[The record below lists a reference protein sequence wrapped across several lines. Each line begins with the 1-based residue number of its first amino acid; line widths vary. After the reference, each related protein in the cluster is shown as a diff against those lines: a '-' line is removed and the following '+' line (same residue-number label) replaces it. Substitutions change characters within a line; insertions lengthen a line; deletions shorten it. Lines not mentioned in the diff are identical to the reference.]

1 MIEHLKQWG
10 LNTLNISFTFAVLSE
25 WIDLFVAVV
34 VGITLIWMN
43 VERALKVRSER
54 KQHENKNINK

>member
-25 WIDLFVAVV
+25 WIDLFVTIV
-34 VGITLIWMN
+34 VGMTLIWMN
-43 VERALKVRSER
+43 AERALKVRTDR
-54 KQHENKNINK
+54 KNKIDK